1 MARRAGF
8 RDASALVSACDGGD
22 AATVRRLLKAGAD
35 PDEVYQGAFP
45 VIVVAAMN
53 GHVDAVQAL
62 LHRTAGT

>member
-45 VIVVAAMN
+45 VIVVA
-53 GHVDAVQAL
+53 VP
-62 LHRTAGT
+62 